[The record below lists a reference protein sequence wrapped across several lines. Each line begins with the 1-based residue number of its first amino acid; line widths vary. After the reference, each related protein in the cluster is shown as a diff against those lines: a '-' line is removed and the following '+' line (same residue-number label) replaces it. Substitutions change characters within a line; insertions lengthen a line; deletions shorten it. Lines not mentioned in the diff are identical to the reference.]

1 MAGSMTRKARAAP
14 VPEKAP
20 RTRQRQKLIDA
31 CISALHLHGPSSTT
45 IEKVVTIAD
54 MSPGIVNFYFE
65 TKAAMLV
72 AALEQ
77 LAVEFEREVVVPVSA
92 LREDPA
98 RALALLIDLYLDPE
112 LASPRKVSVWYAFW
126 GEANSRQEYHDICG
140 KKDEGFAALVQDLVA
155 RLIAKTGQSNLDA
168 DGVALGLIGALEI
181 LWQNIAFQD
190 EADIDRIAYKRRCRA
205 YLRSVFPDHF
215 ADKPSAGPPRPAVNP
230 YADPGLFAIERE
242 LLLFPAWQLAAHD
255 SDIPNAGDYV
265 AFQLAGERIL
275 VVRGEND
282 RLYAFRNACTARPHA
297 LSDGPVGHF
306 DGGVIACAVDSHVYS
321 YEGTAVNGGRDLIPL
336 QATRA
341 GGLIFVRLSD
351 RDQPAPPN
359 LAALPGNALTG
370 LAQIA
375 PADETEV
382 AADWKLVAEFWLDT
396 LLTRGAL
403 EQQAEGLVWRSES
416 ADGNYVIRLDA
427 QAGDSPGMIRLFVFP
442 NLLIEAEPG
451 RVTILQA
458 LAVAAGRS
466 LVRRANYYGNLGLP
480 IGRTTAELARKTD
493 GMRVTRTVATC
504 ESTQAGLIAPLFD
517 TGADTKDEG
526 PSRYFRDWIVSRLPK
541 GAAGQF

>member
-1 MAGSMTRKARAAP
+1 MSGSMTRKARAAP
-14 VPEKAP
+14 VPEKAL

-31 CISALHLHGPSSTT
+31 CISALHIHGPSSTT

-77 LAVEFEREVVVPVSA
+77 LAVEFECEVLMPVGA

-190 EADIDRIAYKRRCRA
+190 EADIDRVAYKRRCRA

-215 ADKPSAGPPRPAVNP
+215 ADKPGAGLPRPAVNL
-230 YADPGLFAIERE
+230 YADPDLFAIERD
-242 LLLFPAWQLAAHD
+242 LILFPAWHPAAHD
-255 SDIPNAGDYV
+255 GDIPNAGDYV
-265 AFQLAGERIL
+265 AFQLAGERVL
-275 VVRGEND
+275 VVRGEN
-282 RLYAFRNACTARPHA
+282 RQVHAFRNACTARPHA
-297 LSDGPVGHF
+297 LGEGPAGHF
-306 DGGVIACAVDSHVYS
+306 ENQIMCGVDSRVYA
-321 YEGTAVNGGRDLIPL
+321 YDGTSLNGGHGLTPL
-336 QATRA
+336 QTTRA
-341 GGLIFVRLSD
+341 AGLIFVRLSD
-351 RDQPAPPN
+351 RDPPAPPN
-359 LAALPGNALTG
+359 LAALPENAFARLR
-370 LAQIA
+370 QIA

-396 LLTRGAL
+396 LFSRGAV
-403 EQQAEGLVWRSES
+403 EQQTDGVVWRSES
-416 ADGNYVIRLDA
+416 SAGNDVVRLDA
-427 QAGDSPGMIRLFVFP
+427 HAGDSPEMVRLFLLP

-466 LVRRANYYGNLGLP
+466 LIRRAHYHGNLDLP

-493 GMRVTRTVATC
+493 GKRVTRTVATC
-504 ESTQAGLIAPLFD
+504 EATQAGLNAPLFD
-517 TGADTKDEG
+517 AAADTTGEG
-526 PSRYFRDWIVSRLPK
+526 PSHYFRDWIVSRLPE
-541 GAAGQF
+541 GAAGRF